1 MAFANNTY
9 VVVRTIHAGVHVGTL
24 VDRRGSEVDLAHA
37 RRIWAWKGAN
47 TLHEIAISG
56 VGSGS
61 RVSKPVQEITL
72 LGVIEVIRAT
82 PEARANLEAATWA

>member
-37 RRIWAWKGAN
+37 RRIWAYGD
-47 TLHEIAISG
+47 
-56 VGSGS
+56 GSGS
-61 RVSKPVQEITL
+61 GYGYGDGDGYGYGYGYGYGS
-72 LGVIEVIRAT
+72 GSGYGYGDGDGDG
-82 PEARANLEAATWA
+82 